1 MATARRGAL
10 AAGAA
15 RASGER
21 ARRRS
26 TPLIGADPVVPAE
39 DAPLASTGR
48 PRASTTTSRK
58 AASTKTASTK
68 AGPTK
73 AASTKAAPTKAAS
86 TKAAPTKAASAK
98 AASAKASPKTPAA
111 RKAASTEAA
120 GKKAATA
127 PAARRPA
134 AADLPAP
141 LDSDAA
147 VPVRE
152 AASVT
157 SLEAPPQ
164 RRPHRPAPQVR
175 SAPSRAAS
183 RQAGER
189 RAATGRQTGP
199 GAPAGAAPGA
209 GRRPRVDPRTKA
221 ARDASRPH
229 LRIAE
234 PPLDPTVTGAPSRT
248 GLPLPDLADLLEGLV
263 TMLRVAAEAAGIAPE
278 DVERRIAQVLAYIR
292 RRVDGD
298 YEVDD
303 FGYDRDF
310 TENVFYPVLR
320 PIYRH
325 WFRVEVRG
333 IENIPAEG
341 GALVVSNHSGTV
353 AIDSLMV
360 QLAIHD
366 EHPRHRVMRALGAD
380 LVFQTPFIGTI
391 ARRTGSTLAAN
402 EDAERLFARGE
413 LVGVFPE
420 GFKGVGK
427 PFRERYKL
435 QRFGRGGF
443 VAAAL
448 AAEVPIIPCSVVGAE
463 EIMPILGNMGT
474 VARLFGLP
482 YAPITPTFPL
492 LGPLGLIP
500 LPSKWIIEFGAPI
513 PTDTHGPGAADDP
526 MLVFDLTDQVR
537 ETIQQTLYT
546 LLMQRRSVF
555 F

>member
-1 MATARRGAL
+1 MAARQGAL

-26 TPLIGADPVVPAE
+26 TPLIGAEPVVPAGDVA
-39 DAPLASTGR
+39 DAVVPASKK
-48 PRASTTTSRK
+48 PASRK
-58 AASTKTASTK
+58 AASTKPTAK
-68 AGPTK
+68 K
-73 AASTKAAPTKAAS
+73 AASTK
-86 TKAAPTKAASAK
+86 
-98 AASAKASPKTPAA
+98 PA
-111 RKAASTEAA
+111 T
-120 GKKAATA
+120 KKAAART
-127 PAARRPA
+127 PSDQSVDSGTGEQAA
-134 AADLPAP
+134 
-141 LDSDAA
+141 
-147 VPVRE
+147 
-152 AASVT
+152 
-157 SLEAPPQ
+157 
-164 RRPHRPAPQVR
+164 RRPHRPAPKVR
-175 SAPSRAAS
+175 SAPSRRAS

-189 RAATGRQTGP
+189 RTTS
-199 GAPAGAAPGA
+199 APAPVAEAPRA
-209 GRRPRVDPRTKA
+209 PRVRLEPREKA
-221 ARDASRPH
+221 RRDAARPH

-234 PPLDPTVTGAPSRT
+234 PPLDPTVIEAPERT
-248 GLPLPDLADLLEGLV
+248 GLPLPDVGDALSAAVGLLRFG
-263 TMLRVAAEAAGIAPE
+263 AQAAGISPE
-278 DVERRIAQVLAYIR
+278 DIERRVAQVLAYIR
-292 RRVDGD
+292 RIDGD
-298 YEVDD
+298 YDVDD
-303 FGYDRDF
+303 FGYDADF
-310 TENVFYPVLR
+310 TENVFYPMLR

-333 IENIPAEG
+333 IENIPTTG
-341 GALVVSNHSGTV
+341 GALVVSNHSGTI

-366 EHPRHRVMRALGAD
+366 EHPQRRAMRALGAD
-380 LVFQTPFIGTI
+380 LVFQTPFLGTV
-391 ARRTGSTLAAN
+391 ARRSGSTLATN
-402 EDAERLFARGE
+402 SDADRLFAQGE

-427 PFRERYKL
+427 PFSERYKL

-448 AAEVPIIPCSVVGAE
+448 AAQVPIIPCSVVGAE
-463 EIMPILGNMGT
+463 EIAPIIGNLGT

-492 LGPLGLIP
+492 FGPLGLIP

-513 PTDTHGPGAADDP
+513 PTDSQGPGAADDP

>member
-1 MATARRGAL
+1 M
-10 AAGAA
+10 
-15 RASGER
+15 
-21 ARRRS
+21 
-26 TPLIGADPVVPAE
+26 
-39 DAPLASTGR
+39 
-48 PRASTTTSRK
+48 
-58 AASTKTASTK
+58 
-68 AGPTK
+68 
-73 AASTKAAPTKAAS
+73 
-86 TKAAPTKAASAK
+86 
-98 AASAKASPKTPAA
+98 
-111 RKAASTEAA
+111 
-120 GKKAATA
+120 
-127 PAARRPA
+127 
-134 AADLPAP
+134 
-141 LDSDAA
+141 
-147 VPVRE
+147 
-152 AASVT
+152 
-157 SLEAPPQ
+157 
-164 RRPHRPAPQVR
+164 R
-175 SAPSRAAS
+175 SAPSRTAS
-183 RQAGER
+183 RQSGQR
-189 RAATGRQTGP
+189 RARP
-199 GAPAGAAPGA
+199 VAPPVAEPAAA
-209 GRRPRVDPRTKA
+209 KTRRPRVDPREKA
-221 ARDASRPH
+221 RRDAERPH

-234 PPLDPTVTGAPSRT
+234 PPLDPTVHEAPSRT
-248 GLPLPDLADLLEGLV
+248 GLPLPDVGDALEAVVG
-263 TMLRVAAEAAGIAPE
+263 MLRLGAEAAGVSPE
-278 DVERRIAQVLAYIR
+278 DVERRIAQVLAYVR

-303 FGYDRDF
+303 FGYDADF
-310 TENVFYPVLR
+310 TENVFYPMLR

-333 IENIPAEG
+333 IENIPTTG

-366 EHPRHRVMRALGAD
+366 EHPQRRVMRALGAD
-380 LVFQTPFIGTI
+380 LVFSTPFLGTI
-391 ARRTGSTLAAN
+391 ARRSGSTLATNA
-402 EDAERLFARGE
+402 DAERLFDQGE

-443 VAAAL
+443 VSAAL
-448 AAEVPIIPCSVVGAE
+448 SAQVPIIPCSVVGAE
-463 EIMPILGNMGT
+463 EIAPIIGNMGT

-482 YAPITPTFPL
+482 YAPITPTFPW

>member
-1 MATARRGAL
+1 MAARRGAL

-26 TPLIGADPVVPAE
+26 TPLIGADPVVPAGE
-39 DAPLASTGR
+39 ATDDGVTTAKAVSATSAAKGSTAEQPAARKKPAARRKPAGGKATAAK
-48 PRASTTTSRK
+48 RASTT
-58 AASTKTASTK
+58 STAKTAKPSATVPKATGPGRGARKKSVAQPSSSTPSTAVAEPTTG
-68 AGPTK
+68 AGVPASGPVGGDAGTGEATVAALPT
-73 AASTKAAPTKAAS
+73 
-86 TKAAPTKAASAK
+86 
-98 AASAKASPKTPAA
+98 TPA
-111 RKAASTEAA
+111 T
-120 GKKAATA
+120 
-127 PAARRPA
+127 
-134 AADLPAP
+134 
-141 LDSDAA
+141 
-147 VPVRE
+147 
-152 AASVT
+152 
-157 SLEAPPQ
+157 
-164 RRPHRPAPQVR
+164 RRPHRPAPRVT

-189 RAATGRQTGP
+189 RTPSKGV
-199 GAPAGAAPGA
+199 A
-209 GRRPRVDPRTKA
+209 GRRPRTDPREKA
-221 ARDASRPH
+221 RRDAARPH

-234 PPLDPTVTGAPSRT
+234 PPIDPTVHAAPSRT
-248 GLPLPDLADLLEGLV
+248 GLPLPDVADALEAAVGLLRLG
-263 TMLRVAAEAAGIAPE
+263 AEAAGIAPQ
-278 DVERRIAQVLAYIR
+278 DVERRVAEVLAYVR

-303 FGYDRDF
+303 FGYDADF
-310 TENVFYPVLR
+310 TEHVFYPMLR
-320 PIYRH
+320 PLYRH

-333 IENIPAEG
+333 IENIPATG

-360 QLAIHD
+360 QLALHD
-366 EHPRHRVMRALGAD
+366 EHPSHRVMRALGAD
-380 LVFQTPFIGTI
+380 LVFQTPFLGTI
-391 ARRTGSTLAAN
+391 ARRSGSTLATS
-402 EDAERLFARGE
+402 EDAERLFEQGE

-427 PFRERYKL
+427 PFHERYKL

-448 AAEVPIIPCSVVGAE
+448 KAQVPIIPCSVVGAE
-463 EIMPILGNMGT
+463 EIYPILGNMGT
-474 VARLFGLP
+474 IARLLGMP

-500 LPSKWIIEFGAPI
+500 LPSKWVIEFGTPI
-513 PTDTHGPGAADDP
+513 ATDQHGEGAADDP

-537 ETIQQTLYT
+537 ETIQHTLYT

>member
-1 MATARRGAL
+1 MATRRGAL
-10 AAGAA
+10 EAGAA

-26 TPLIGADPVVPAE
+26 TPLLGAEPVVAVPSASMPGGAEPSATQERAPRKTGERTKPA
-39 DAPLASTGR
+39 T
-48 PRASTTTSRK
+48 PRK
-58 AASTKTASTK
+58 
-68 AGPTK
+68 
-73 AASTKAAPTKAAS
+73 KAAPRKTA
-86 TKAAPTKAASAK
+86 TPPTTAAPTSADGTAAASAD
-98 AASAKASPKTPAA
+98 AAAEQPSAPETPA
-111 RKAASTEAA
+111 
-120 GKKAATA
+120 
-127 PAARRPA
+127 
-134 AADLPAP
+134 
-141 LDSDAA
+141 
-147 VPVRE
+147 
-152 AASVT
+152 
-157 SLEAPPQ
+157 
-164 RRPHRPAPQVR
+164 RRPHRPAPTVT

-189 RAATGRQTGP
+189 RAT
-199 GAPAGAAPGA
+199 PAAAASGVP
-209 GRRPRVDPRTKA
+209 RRPRVGPREKA
-221 ARDASRPH
+221 RRDESARPH

-234 PPLDPTVTGAPSRT
+234 PPLDPTVTAAPSRT
-248 GLPLPDLADLLEGLV
+248 GLPLPDVGDALDAVV
-263 TMLRVAAEAAGIAPE
+263 TMLRVGAEAAGIAPA
-278 DVERRIAQVLAYIR
+278 DVERRVAQVLAYIR

-298 YEVDD
+298 YDVDD
-303 FGYDRDF
+303 FGYDADF

-333 IENIPAEG
+333 IENIPETG
-341 GALVVSNHSGTV
+341 GALIVSNHSGTI

-366 EHPRHRVMRALGAD
+366 EHPQHRVMRALGAD
-380 LVFQTPFIGTI
+380 LVFQTPFLGTI
-391 ARRTGSTLAAN
+391 ARRSGSTLATN
-402 EDAERLFARGE
+402 DDAERLFDRGE

-448 AAEVPIIPCSVVGAE
+448 SAQVPIVPCSVVGAE
-463 EIMPILGNMGT
+463 EIAPIIGNMST
-474 VARLFGLP
+474 VARLLGLP
-482 YAPITPTFPL
+482 YAPVTPTFPL

-500 LPSKWIIEFGAPI
+500 LPSKWVIEFGTPI
-513 PTDTHGPGAADDP
+513 PTDTQGPGAAEDP

>member
-1 MATARRGAL
+1 MAARQGAL

-21 ARRRS
+21 AKRRS
-26 TPLIGADPVVPAE
+26 TPLIGAEPIVPAE
-39 DAPLASTGR
+39 ASDAVTRCGSRAGGRADPRGEEVVRHEGRGEEARRRRR
-48 PRASTTTSRK
+48 PRPRSRRPRR
-58 AASTKTASTK
+58 AGEEERRHDEGLVEGSDHEHGQGREHDAGGPAEGATTK
-68 AGPTK
+68 ATK
-73 AASTKAAPTKAAS
+73 
-86 TKAAPTKAASAK
+86 
-98 AASAKASPKTPAA
+98 PAT
-111 RKAASTEAA
+111 R
-120 GKKAATA
+120 A
-127 PAARRPA
+127 PAATTAGDHTASEPGGDAPTRP
-134 AADLPAP
+134 
-141 LDSDAA
+141 
-147 VPVRE
+147 
-152 AASVT
+152 
-157 SLEAPPQ
+157 
-164 RRPHRPAPQVR
+164 PHRPAPRVR
-175 SAPSRAAS
+175 SAPSRTAS
-183 RQAGER
+183 RQSGER
-189 RAATGRQTGP
+189 RTRGP
-199 GAPAGAAPGA
+199 AAPPPLTPA
-209 GRRPRVDPRTKA
+209 AAKARRPRVDPREKA
-221 ARDASRPH
+221 RRDAERPH

-234 PPLDPTVTGAPSRT
+234 PPLDPTVHEAPSRT
-248 GLPLPDLADLLEGLV
+248 GLPLPDVGDALDAVVG
-263 TMLRVAAEAAGIAPE
+263 MLRLGAEAAGVAPE
-278 DVERRIAQVLAYIR
+278 DVERRVAQVLAYVR

-303 FGYDRDF
+303 FGYDADF
-310 TENVFYPVLR
+310 TENVFYPMLR

-333 IENIPAEG
+333 IENIPATG
-341 GALVVSNHSGTV
+341 GALVVSNHSGTI

-366 EHPRHRVMRALGAD
+366 EHPQRRVMRALGAD
-380 LVFQTPFIGTI
+380 LVFQTPFLGTI
-391 ARRTGSTLAAN
+391 ARRSGSTLATNA
-402 EDAERLFARGE
+402 DAERLFDQGE

-443 VAAAL
+443 VSAAL
-448 AAEVPIIPCSVVGAE
+448 QAQVPIIPCSVVGAE
-463 EIMPILGNMGT
+463 EIAPIIGNMGT

-482 YAPITPTFPL
+482 YAPITPTFPW

>member
-1 MATARRGAL
+1 MAARQGAL

-21 ARRRS
+21 AKRRS
-26 TPLIGADPVVPAE
+26 TPLIGAEPIVVADDETPTADAGIAAVPTPA
-39 DAPLASTGR
+39 DVMPPRSVKASGAKSGAKSRGKRKSSTRTSGATS
-48 PRASTTTSRK
+48 PAVGKKKSPPKDTASPSATRK
-58 AASTKTASTK
+58 APANKAPKKSST
-68 AGPTK
+68 
-73 AASTKAAPTKAAS
+73 
-86 TKAAPTKAASAK
+86 SA
-98 AASAKASPKTPAA
+98 PAA
-111 RKAASTEAA
+111 ETA
-120 GKKAATA
+120 AATA
-127 PAARRPA
+127 AATTAETAAGSPASG
-134 AADLPAP
+134 AADDAP
-141 LDSDAA
+141 
-147 VPVRE
+147 
-152 AASVT
+152 T
-157 SLEAPPQ
+157 TH

-175 SAPSRAAS
+175 SAPSRTAS
-183 RQAGER
+183 RQSGERRTR
-189 RAATGRQTGP
+189 RAATPPPAVPATP
-199 GAPAGAAPGA
+199 VAPAAAGT
-209 GRRPRVDPRTKA
+209 RRPRVDPREKA
-221 ARDASRPH
+221 RRDAERPH

-234 PPLDPTVTGAPSRT
+234 PPLDPTVHEAPRRT
-248 GLPLPDLADLLEGLV
+248 GLPLPDVGDALDAAIG
-263 TMLRVAAEAAGIAPE
+263 MLRFGAEAAGVAPE
-278 DVERRIAQVLAYIR
+278 DVERRIAEVLAYVR

-298 YEVDD
+298 YDVDD

-310 TENVFYPVLR
+310 TENVFYPMLR
-320 PIYRH
+320 PIYRR

-333 IENIPAEG
+333 IENIPASG
-341 GALVVSNHSGTV
+341 GALVVSNHSGTI

-366 EHPRHRVMRALGAD
+366 EHPQRRVMRALGAD
-380 LVFQTPFIGTI
+380 LVFQTPFLGTI
-391 ARRTGSTLAAN
+391 ARRSGSTLATSA
-402 EDAERLFARGE
+402 DAERLFAQGE

-443 VAAAL
+443 VSAAL
-448 AAEVPIIPCSVVGAE
+448 EAQVPIIPCSVVGAE
-463 EIMPILGNMGT
+463 EIAPILGNMNT
-474 VARLFGLP
+474 VARLLGLP
-482 YAPITPTFPL
+482 YAPITPTFPW

>member
-39 DAPLASTGR
+39 DATSPAR
-48 PRASTTTSRK
+48 PAVK
-58 AASTKTASTK
+58 AATKKTAP
-68 AGPTK
+68 AVK
-73 AASTKAAPTKAAS
+73 AATKKTAPAGKAAAKKAPAK
-86 TKAAPTKAASAK
+86 KAPAKKAPAKKSA
-98 AASAKASPKTPAA
+98 PA
-111 RKAASTEAA
+111 RKAAPR
-120 GKKAATA
+120 KA
-127 PAARRPA
+127 PATRTSPAKA
-134 AADLPAP
+134 AADVPAP
-141 LDSDAA
+141 LASEAA
-147 VPVRE
+147 APVRE

-157 SLEAPPQ
+157 PLQTPPA

-189 RAATGRQTGP
+189 RAGSATR
-199 GAPAGAAPGA
+199 APASAGAGAADE
-209 GRRPRVDPRTKA
+209 RRPRVDPRTKA
-221 ARDASRPH
+221 ARDAARPH

-234 PPLDPTVTGAPSRT
+234 PPLDPTVTEAPSRT
-248 GLPLPDLADLLEGLV
+248 GLPLPDVADLLEGLV
-263 TMLRVAAEAAGIAPE
+263 AMLRVAAESAGIAPE

-303 FGYDRDF
+303 FGYDADF
-310 TENVFYPVLR
+310 TEKVFYPVLR

-366 EHPRHRVMRALGAD
+366 EHPQHRVMRALGAD
-380 LVFQTPFIGTI
+380 LVFQTPFLGTI
-391 ARRTGSTLAAN
+391 ARRSGSTLAAN

-463 EIMPILGNMGT
+463 EIMPIIGNMGT

>member
-1 MATARRGAL
+1 MAARQGAL

-26 TPLIGADPVVPAE
+26 TPLIGAEPVVAAGDTA
-39 DAPLASTGR
+39 DAV
-48 PRASTTTSRK
+48 
-58 AASTKTASTK
+58 
-68 AGPTK
+68 
-73 AASTKAAPTKAAS
+73 
-86 TKAAPTKAASAK
+86 ASATTKPAAKK
-98 AASAKASPKTPAA
+98 AAA
-111 RKAASTEAA
+111 RKATP
-120 GKKAATA
+120 KK
-127 PAARRPA
+127 PAAPKMPPA
-134 AADLPAP
+134 KKVARTPSDLLVDSGTGEQAA
-141 LDSDAA
+141 
-147 VPVRE
+147 
-152 AASVT
+152 
-157 SLEAPPQ
+157 
-164 RRPHRPAPQVR
+164 RRPHRPAPKVR
-175 SAPSRAAS
+175 SAPSRRAS

-189 RAATGRQTGP
+189 RTKS
-199 GAPAGAAPGA
+199 APVPVAEAPRA
-209 GRRPRVDPRTKA
+209 PRAPRVRLDPREKA
-221 ARDASRPH
+221 RRDAARPH

-234 PPLDPTVTGAPSRT
+234 PPLDPTVIEAPERT
-248 GLPLPDLADLLEGLV
+248 GLPLPDIGDALSAAIGLLRFG
-263 TMLRVAAEAAGIAPE
+263 AQAAGISPE
-278 DVERRIAQVLAYIR
+278 DIERRVAQVLAYIR
-292 RRVDGD
+292 RRIDGD
-298 YEVDD
+298 YDVDD
-303 FGYDRDF
+303 FGYDADF
-310 TENVFYPVLR
+310 TENVFYPMLR

-333 IENIPAEG
+333 IENIPATG
-341 GALVVSNHSGTV
+341 GALVVANHSGTI

-366 EHPRHRVMRALGAD
+366 EHPQRRAMRALGAD
-380 LVFQTPFIGTI
+380 LVFQTPFLGTV
-391 ARRTGSTLAAN
+391 ARRSGSTLATN
-402 EDAERLFARGE
+402 SDADRLFAQGE

-427 PFRERYKL
+427 PFSERYKL

-448 AAEVPIIPCSVVGAE
+448 AAQVPIIPCSVVGAE
-463 EIMPILGNMGT
+463 EIAPIIGNMGT

-492 LGPLGLIP
+492 FGPLGLIP

-513 PTDTHGPGAADDP
+513 PTDSQGPGAADDP

>member
-1 MATARRGAL
+1 MATRQGAL

-21 ARRRS
+21 AKRRS
-26 TPLIGADPVVPAE
+26 TPLIGAEPIVVADDQTTPDAGLAAVSDAGEPA
-39 DAPLASTGR
+39 DA
-48 PRASTTTSRK
+48 SR
-58 AASTKTASTK
+58 
-68 AGPTK
+68 
-73 AASTKAAPTKAAS
+73 
-86 TKAAPTKAASAK
+86 AK
-98 AASAKASPKTPAA
+98 AAKSRGEKPGAKQKSSNRSSATPKPSAAKAAKPKASTAPKAPKAPKATTPAGSP
-111 RKAASTEAA
+111 AS
-120 GKKAATA
+120 
-127 PAARRPA
+127 
-134 AADLPAP
+134 
-141 LDSDAA
+141 AA
-147 VPVRE
+147 VDGEP
-152 AASVT
+152 T
-157 SLEAPPQ
+157 TT

-175 SAPSRAAS
+175 SAPSRTAS
-183 RQAGER
+183 RQSGER
-189 RAATGRQTGP
+189 RTRRQPPAASP
-199 GAPAGAAPGA
+199 VAPVMPVAPAASGT
-209 GRRPRVDPRTKA
+209 RRPRVDPREKA
-221 ARDASRPH
+221 RRDAERPH

-234 PPLDPTVTGAPSRT
+234 PPLDPTVHEAPRRT
-248 GLPLPDLADLLEGLV
+248 GLPLPDVGDALDAVVG
-263 TMLRVAAEAAGIAPE
+263 MLRFGAEAAGVAPE
-278 DVERRIAQVLAYIR
+278 DVERRVAQVLAYVR

-310 TENVFYPVLR
+310 TENVFYPMLR
-320 PIYRH
+320 PIYRR

-333 IENIPAEG
+333 IENIPASG
-341 GALVVSNHSGTV
+341 GALVVSNHSGTI

-366 EHPRHRVMRALGAD
+366 EHPQRRVMRALGAD
-380 LVFQTPFIGTI
+380 LVFQTPFLGTI
-391 ARRTGSTLAAN
+391 ARRSGSTLATNA
-402 EDAERLFARGE
+402 DAERLFSQGE

-443 VAAAL
+443 VSAAL
-448 AAEVPIIPCSVVGAE
+448 HAQVPIIPCSVVGAE
-463 EIMPILGNMGT
+463 EIFPIIGNMGT

-482 YAPITPTFPL
+482 YAPITPTFPW
-492 LGPLGLIP
+492 LGPLGMIP

-513 PTDTHGPGAADDP
+513 PTDSHGPGSADDP